1 MKAEN
6 QEIHLPRLKKAKV
19 SLWIKREDLLHPQ
32 VSGNKYRK
40 LKYNMLAAQEQ
51 GAKKLLTFGGGAF
64 SNHIAA
70 TAYAGKLYGL
80 STIGIIR
87 GGEELANSWRENP
100 TLMQA
105 HENGMELKF
114 VSRQQFRLKNEPEFI
129 TKLKSEFGEFHL
141 LPEGGT
147 NPWPSKVVKRLSQM
161 RIAIMIISV

>member
-1 MKAEN
+1 
-6 QEIHLPRLKKAKV
+6 
-19 SLWIKREDLLHPQ
+19 
-32 VSGNKYRK
+32 
-40 LKYNMLAAQEQ
+40 MLAAQKQ
-51 GAKKLLTFGGGAF
+51 GAKKLLTFGGAF

-87 GGEELANSWRENP
+87 GEELANSWRENP

-114 VSRQQFRLKNEPEFI
+114 VSRRQFRLKNEPEFI
-129 TKLKSEFGEFHL
+129 TKLKSEFGEFYL

-147 NPWPSKVVKRLSQM
+147 NPWPSKVVKRLSLM
-161 RIAIMIISV
+161 RIAIVIISV